1 MTYLLYALI
10 SLAIL
15 VWQTAIQPHVPLFR
29 WMYDLLI
36 SVTIYLG
43 LHRPAREGLPVVFC
57 LGFAMDNF
65 SAAPFGLYITSYL
78 WIFAGIK
85 WLMTFLDV
93 RGSLL
98 LYFVTAAG
106 ALLQN
111 FLSLATAMVGGAG
124 LPLPEDLTRGL
135 FIQFC
140 WALAL
145 GPLVLTALR
154 FLHEHVE
161 KWWIDRMADKNG
173 YPTLGD
179 SK

>member
-1 MTYLLYALI
+1 MTYLFYALI

-15 VWQTAIQPHVPLFR
+15 VWQTAIQPQVPLFR

-106 ALLQN
+106 VLIQN
-111 FLSLATAMVGGAG
+111 FLSLATAMGGGAG

-154 FLHEHVE
+154 FFHEHVE
-161 KWWIDRMADKNG
+161 KWWLDRMADKNG
-173 YPTLGD
+173 YPTLGNSD
-179 SK
+179 

>member
-1 MTYLLYALI
+1 MTYLFYAI
-10 SLAIL
+10 VSLVIL
-15 VWQTAIQPHVPLFR
+15 VWQTAVQPHVPLFR
-29 WMYDLLI
+29 WMFDLLI

-106 ALLQN
+106 VLIQN
-111 FLSLATAMVGGAG
+111 ILSLATHTAGGSG
-124 LPLPEDLTRGL
+124 LPLPEGLTRGL

-140 WALAL
+140 WALVF
-145 GPLVLTALR
+145 GPLFLMALR
-154 FLHEHVE
+154 FIHEHFE
-161 KWWIDRMADKNG
+161 KWWVDRMAEKNG
-173 YPTLGD
+173 YPTLGN

>member
-1 MTYLLYALI
+1 MTYLFYAVI

-15 VWQTAIQPHVPLFR
+15 VWQTAVQPHVPLFR

-106 ALLQN
+106 ALIQN
-111 FLSLATAMVGGAG
+111 FLSLATAMAGGAG

-140 WALAL
+140 WALVI
-145 GPLVLTALR
+145 GPIFLSALR
-154 FLHEHVE
+154 YIHEHFE
-161 KWWIDRMADKNG
+161 KWWLDRMADKNG
-173 YPTLGD
+173 YPTLGNSD
-179 SK
+179 

>member
-1 MTYLLYALI
+1 MTYLFYAII
-10 SLAIL
+10 SLGIL
-15 VWQTAIQPHVPLFR
+15 VWQTAVQPQMPFFR
-29 WMYDLLI
+29 WMYDLLVSI
-36 SVTIYLG
+36 TIYLG
-43 LHRPAREGLPVVFC
+43 LYRPAREGLPVVFC

-106 ALLQN
+106 ILIQN
-111 FLSLATAMVGGAG
+111 FLSLATAVAGGSD
-124 LPLPEDLTRGL
+124 LPLPEGFTRGL

-140 WALAL
+140 WALVI
-145 GPLVLTALR
+145 GPL
-154 FLHEHVE
+154 FLMAFRWIHEHFE
-161 KWWIDRMADKNG
+161 KWWMDRMAEKNG
-173 YPTLGD
+173 YPTLGK